1 MRAAPLAWI
10 IAAAAL
16 AGGAYWYLQH
26 GPGAPAAAPA
36 AAGPP
41 GGFALPVET
50 APVKQDTIT
59 RAVEA
64 VGTLLANEA
73 VVIRPEVGG
82 RVEAIQFTEGQTV
95 TAGEPL
101 FTLDRSIYQA
111 ELDQAEAR
119 LGLSQTNSQRISSL
133 RSRGLGTE
141 QERDAALSELRVS
154 QASVALARARLDKM
168 TIAAPFAGTLGL
180 RRVSIGDYVSPGQ
193 DMVNLLDLDPI
204 KVDFRVPEVYL
215 AEVRAGQTIQVT
227 VDAFPGETFSGE
239 VYAIDPQVDVNGRAL
254 LLRARIPN
262 PQGRLQAGL
271 FARVSLIV
279 ERRDAALL
287 VPEDAL
293 VPSGD
298 RQSVFKVVDGKALLT
313 PVAIGLRQ
321 GGEVE
326 ILQGLAA
333 GDTVITAGQIK
344 LRDGAPVAPLSPKQE
359 G

>member
-1 MRAAPLAWI
+1 MKATP
-10 IAAAAL
+10 IAFIAIVAL
-16 AGGAYWYLQH
+16 AGVAYWYFQH
-26 GPGAPAAAPA
+26 DSDAPGPTA

-50 APVKQDTIT
+50 APVREDTLT

-82 RVEAIQFTEGQTV
+82 RVEQIQFTEGQTV
-95 TAGEPL
+95 AAGEPL
-101 FTLDRSIYQA
+101 FTLDPSIYEA
-111 ELDQAEAR
+111 ELAQAQAR

-154 QASVALARARLDKM
+154 QASVALARARLEKM
-168 TIAAPFAGTLGL
+168 TITAPFPGALGL

-193 DMVNLLDLDPI
+193 DMVNLLNMDPI

-215 AEVRAGQTIQVT
+215 AEVRADQAIEVT
-227 VDAFPGETFSGE
+227 VDAFPEETFQGQ

-271 FARVSLIV
+271 FARVKLIV
-279 ERRDAALL
+279 ARRDKALL

-293 VPSGD
+293 MPSGD
-298 RQSVFKVVDGKALLT
+298 QQSVFKVVDGKAVMT
-313 PVAIGLRQ
+313 PVTIGLRQ
-321 GGEVE
+321 GGAVE

-344 LRDGAPVAPLSPKQE
+344 LRDGAPVAPPAPEQE